1 MKTIY
6 FHIGLPK
13 TGTSFLQTA
22 FALNAKN
29 YEKYD
34 LIYLDISNNFKE
46 AIKGMTTSGN
56 GLSIASYFDNKLS
69 KKVIPINFSKLIA
82 ELDISKNYL
91 FSCEHLYSSE
101 NFFKEISFF
110 LDGKFNYKY
119 IAGIRNPA
127 DRLKSS
133 YLQVLK
139 TGDIEIIIE
148 EFADNWI
155 KSEKKNLKRLLNYK
169 DPLFLFNYDF
179 HKGNLLSIFDK
190 LIFGKQISIQPDIKI
205 VNPSPNNHQV
215 NILRLANNLNI
226 NDFQKSMDYIEQN
239 QHTLSQNK
247 FKISKSL
254 CDTVYNDLSLEF
266 NEINKLLPENEKISF
281 TYDDCVETTLQQLF
295 TANDIYFLR
304 QLIDLRPL
312 APAKID
318 DAFVIAT
325 DENFDENKYVQANLD
340 VKEHILKGAL
350 KSGYEHFINNGKKE
364 KRLQYK

>member
-34 LIYLDISNNFKE
+34 LIYLDTSYNFKE

-56 GLSIASYFDNKLS
+56 GLSIASYFNNVLS
-69 KKVIPINFSKLIA
+69 KKVLRINFSKLIA

-91 FSCEHLYSSE
+91 FSSEHFSLSE

-119 IAGIRNPA
+119 IAGIRNPV
-127 DRLKSS
+127 DRLKSC
-133 YLQVLK
+133 YLQSLK
-139 TGDIEIIIE
+139 SEGTEIIE
-148 EFADNWI
+148 EFAGNWI
-155 KSEKKNLKRLLNYK
+155 KNEKKNLKRLLNYK

-190 LIFGKQISIQPDIKI
+190 LIFGKQISTQPDIKI
-205 VNPSPNNHQV
+205 VNPSPNNHQA
-215 NILRLANNLNI
+215 NILRLANNLNL
-226 NDFQKSMDYIEQN
+226 NDFQKSMEYIEQN
-239 QHTLSQNK
+239 QHTLNQNK

-281 TYDDCVETTLQQLF
+281 TYDDCVETSLQQLF
-295 TANDIYFLR
+295 TTNDIYFLR
-304 QLIDLRPL
+304 QLIDLRS
-312 APAKID
+312 PALSNS
-318 DAFVIAT
+318 FVIAT
-325 DENFDENKYVQANLD
+325 DENFEENKYVQANLD
-340 VKEHILKGAL
+340 VKEHILNRLL
-350 KSGYEHFINNGKKE
+350 KSGYEHFINYGKKE